1 MSLLLALLRTI
12 FTPSGSVKCLK
23 EVFEHISGYDRRQGM
38 DESLP
43 LVIMAV
49 VRAKWV
55 PAEL

>member
-12 FTPSGSVKCLK
+12 FTPSASVKCLK

-55 PAEL
+55 LC